1 MAKREA
7 LRELQSR
14 LAERLQ
20 QARTEVRGLSW
31 LAVECGGLGLL
42 FPLPT
47 AGEIFPVG
55 TLLPV
60 PHTQRWFMGVANL
73 RGGLHGVVDLA
84 AFLGLRA
91 PIARDAVREQARL
104 LALNARTGASCAVL
118 IDRLAGLRSA
128 EQLSPEPEDAGR
140 ASAVCRCTLARRQ
153 AAACGRKL
161 TWPRWPATTSSWR
174 SPHER
179 RMTPAACSFVACF
192 SITLRST
199 GPGRWWAS
207 QQSRGRDELP

>member
-20 QARTEVRGLSW
+20 QARTEVRVVSW
-31 LAVECGGLGLL
+31 LAVECAGLGLL

-47 AGEIFPVG
+47 AGEIFAVG

-91 PIARDAVREQARL
+91 PMAREAVREQARL
-104 LALNARTGASCAVL
+104 LSLNARQGANCAVL

-128 EQLSPEPEDAGR
+128 DQLSAEANAEEARPAFAGARWRDAEGR
-140 ASAVCRCTLARRQ
+140 IWQEIDLAALARNPQ
-153 AAACGRKL
+153 FLAIAA
-161 TWPRWPATTSSWR
+161 
-174 SPHER
+174 
-179 RMTPAACSFVACF
+179 
-192 SITLRST
+192 
-199 GPGRWWAS
+199 
-207 QQSRGRDELP
+207 

>member
-14 LAERLQ
+14 LADRLQ
-20 QARTEVRGLSW
+20 QARTEVRALSW
-31 LAVECGGLGLL
+31 LAVECAGQGLL

-47 AGEIFPVG
+47 AGEIFAVG

-60 PHTQRWFMGVANL
+60 PHSQKWFMGVANL

-91 PIARDAVREQARL
+91 PISRDAVREQARL
-104 LALNARTGASCAVL
+104 LAFNPRFGANCAVL

-128 EQLSPEPEDAGR
+128 EQLQPEPDDEAPRPHFAG
-140 ASAVCRCTLARRQ
+140 AR
-153 AAACGRKL
+153 
-161 TWPRWPATTSSWR
+161 W
-174 SPHER
+174 
-179 RMTPAACSFVACF
+179 
-192 SITLRST
+192 
-199 GPGRWWAS
+199 
-207 QQSRGRDELP
+207 RDESGRLWQEIDLSALVRHEQFLSISA